1 MRQWIA
7 TIGLIVLC
15 SIAQVQAATVL
26 VVGDSI
32 SAAFGLETQQGW
44 VALLEERLAKESSDF
59 TVVNAA
65 ISGETTA
72 GGLARFP
79 DLLTEHKPDY
89 VIIELGGNDGLRGL
103 SLTHIA
109 ANLTDM
115 VQQAKQQDAAV
126 LLLGMRLPGNYGKLY
141 TNAFFNMYQHIAEKQ
156 EVALVEFFLD
166 GVGAVDGMMQADGV
180 HPTEEAQP
188 LLLENAWRGLAP
200 LLSLQD
206 NDAPE

>member
-1 MRQWIA
+1 MRRWIA

-15 SIAQVQAATVL
+15 SVAQVQAATVL

-44 VALLEERLAKESSDF
+44 VALLEQRLTEQSSEF

-79 DLLTEHKPDY
+79 DLLGEHQPDY

-103 SLTHIA
+103 ALTHIA
-109 ANLTDM
+109 NNLTSM
-115 VQQAKQQDAAV
+115 VRQAKEQGAAV

-141 TNAFFNMYQHIAEKQ
+141 TTAFFNVYQHIAEKEQ
-156 EVALVEFFLD
+156 VALVEFFLE

-180 HPTEEAQP
+180 HPTVQAQP
-188 LLLENAWRGLAP
+188 LLLENAWEGFAP
-200 LLSLQD
+200 LLSQQSSKSS
-206 NDAPE
+206 E

>member
-1 MRQWIA
+1 MRRWIA

-15 SIAQVQAATVL
+15 SVAQVQAATVL

-44 VALLEERLAKESSDF
+44 VALLEQRLTEQSSEF

-79 DLLTEHKPDY
+79 DLLEEHQPDY

-103 SLTHIA
+103 ALTHIA
-109 ANLTDM
+109 NNLTSM
-115 VQQAKQQDAAV
+115 VRQAKEQGAAV

-141 TNAFFNMYQHIAEKQ
+141 TTAFFNMYQHIAEKEQ
-156 EVALVEFFLD
+156 VALVEFFLE

-180 HPTEEAQP
+180 HPTVQAQP
-188 LLLENAWRGLAP
+188 LLLENAWEGFAP
-200 LLSLQD
+200 LLSQQSSD
-206 NDAPE
+206 RSE

>member
-1 MRQWIA
+1 MRRWIA

-15 SIAQVQAATVL
+15 SVAQVQAATVL

-44 VALLEERLAKESSDF
+44 VALLEQRLTEQSSEF

-79 DLLTEHKPDY
+79 DLLEEHQPDY

-103 SLTHIA
+103 ALTHIA
-109 ANLTDM
+109 NNLTSM
-115 VQQAKQQDAAV
+115 VRQAKEQGAAV

-141 TNAFFNMYQHIAEKQ
+141 TTAFFN
-156 EVALVEFFLD
+156 V
-166 GVGAVDGMMQADGV
+166 
-180 HPTEEAQP
+180 
-188 LLLENAWRGLAP
+188 
-200 LLSLQD
+200 
-206 NDAPE
+206 